1 MEPQTETTLNVPE
14 PTKLCLVTLT
24 TFNHE
29 FDELNA
35 LCSCDAYD
43 IGRTIEVLKGIHNAR
58 CGDRVVDHRFVID
71 YERYYIPRTLYS
83 QVI

>member
-1 MEPQTETTLNVPE
+1 MEPQTETMINVPE

-29 FDELNA
+29 FDELSA
-35 LCSCDAYD
+35 LCNCNAYD
-43 IGRTIEVLKGIHNAR
+43 IGCAIEALNGIHKAR
-58 CGDRVVDHRFVID
+58 CGDHFVDRRFVID
-71 YERYYIPRTLYS
+71 YQRYYIPRTLYS

>member
-1 MEPQTETTLNVPE
+1 MEPQTETMINVPE

-24 TFNHE
+24 TFNRE

-35 LCSCDAYD
+35 LCNCDAYD
-43 IGRTIEVLKGIHNAR
+43 ISRAIEALNSIHKTR

-71 YERYYIPRTLYS
+71 YQRYYIPRTLYS
-83 QVI
+83 QAI

>member
-1 MEPQTETTLNVPE
+1 MEPQTETTINVPE

-29 FDELNA
+29 FDEINA
-35 LCSCDAYD
+35 LCNCDAYD
-43 IGRTIEVLKGIHNAR
+43 ISRAIEALMGIHNAR
-58 CGDRVVDHRFVID
+58 CGDHVVDHRFVVD
-71 YERYYIPRTLYS
+71 YQRYYIPRTLYS